1 MGQNFDGNGRY
12 LRAAAGGGSDRVQ
25 TGSLGSAGPL
35 FGNAVLPPL
44 GTRPAF
50 PGKAPP
56 VRDDVPCFKN
66 PVPNLNAAKTGV
78 GP

>member
-1 MGQNFDGNGRY
+1 MATPSIPGN
-12 LRAAAGGGSDRVQ
+12 
-25 TGSLGSAGPL
+25 GPL
-35 FGNAVLPPL
+35 FGNAVLPLL

-56 VRDDVPCFKN
+56 LPQDVPCFRN
-66 PVPNLNAAKTGV
+66 AAPNLNSATTGA